1 MSKPPRVSCSSCAC
15 GGVPKL
21 IFACSGSSDV
31 GEIADRGRCQ
41 GQRLASF
48 AGPAARKLSKAG
60 AAKMYCLAG
69 IGGKVSGIVAT
80 TKASPAVLVIDGCK
94 LGCGKRTLEAAGF
107 KRFAHIQLGDLGM
120 AKGESPVTEARIT
133 KVAAKG
139 KALIGKT
146 CCGGGK

>member
-1 MSKPPRVSCSSCAC
+1 MSKSPRASCSSCAC

-21 IFACSGSSDV
+21 VFACSGSSDV
-31 GEIADRGRCQ
+31 GEIADR
-41 GQRLASF
+41 
-48 AGPAARKLSKAG
+48 AARKLSKAG

-94 LGCGKRTLEAAGF
+94 LGCGKRTMEAAGF

-120 AKGESPVTEARIT
+120 AKGESPVTEARIA

-139 KALIGKT
+139 KALIGKS